1 MPDSILFGVLVWS
14 TLILGAGLLLLLV
27 IASLTGLYMYLVDQ
41 HQTRNSIRRNYP
53 LIGRFRFVL
62 ETIGTFLRQY
72 FFAMD
77 REELPF
83 NRAQRSWVYRA
94 AKDINNT

>member
-1 MPDSILFGVLVWS
+1 MPDSILFDVLVWS

-53 LIGRFRFVL
+53 LLGRFRFVL
-62 ETIGTFLRQY
+62 EMISRPAVRALSIGAAHAGCWLNTQPH
-72 FFAMD
+72 AS
-77 REELPF
+77 
-83 NRAQRSWVYRA
+83 RSES
-94 AKDINNT
+94 